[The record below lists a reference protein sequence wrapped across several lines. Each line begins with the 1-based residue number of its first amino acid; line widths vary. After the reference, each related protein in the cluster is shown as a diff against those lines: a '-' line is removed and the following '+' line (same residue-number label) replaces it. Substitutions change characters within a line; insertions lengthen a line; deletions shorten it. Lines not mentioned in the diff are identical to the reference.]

1 MSSPSLATHCGVLLQ
16 DLFASYMHDPL
27 SSKPL
32 MSLSP
37 GSFFVLQACRFVM
50 SSSSER
56 LMVTGSLISLL
67 PSSHFIPALLNL
79 HHFYI
84 SYSCSLFPIL
94 LCIGLPISHI
104 LPFLICIRNITSD
117 LLQFWM
123 RYFNDKESWTP
134 KHWCFQIVVLEK
146 THENRLDCKEF
157 KPAAAAAA
165 AAAKLLQSCLTLC
178 NPIDRS
184 PPGSSVPGILQART
198 LEWGGQTSQSQRK
211 STWIFI
217 GRTGAEVLILWPPAA
232 KSWLIGKDPD
242 TGKDWRQKE
251 MGATEDEMVGWYH
264 LFNIHEFEQTL
275 GDGERQGGLACCSPG
290 SVWSYLFYINPICF
304 L

>member
-1 MSSPSLATHCGVLLQ
+1 MSGPSLATHCGVLLQ
-16 DLFASYMHDPL
+16 DLFAPYMRDPL
-27 SSKPL
+27 SSKPP

-37 GSFFVLQACRFVM
+37 GSFFVLQARRFVM

-56 LMVTGSLISLL
+56 LSVTGSLISLL

-84 SYSCSLFPIL
+84 SYSCSLTSIL

-123 RYFNDKESWTP
+123 RYFNHKESWTP

-146 THENRLDCKEF
+146 THESRLDCKEF
-157 KPAAAAAA
+157 KPA

-178 NPIDRS
+178 NPIDSS

-198 LEWGGQTSQSQRK
+198 LEWGVQTSQSQRK
-211 STWIFI
+211 STLNIHW
-217 GRTGAEVLILWPPAA
+217 
-232 KSWLIGKDPD
+232 
-242 TGKDWRQKE
+242 KDWCWSSNTL
-251 MGATEDEMVGWYH
+251 ATCCEELTHWKRSWYWER
-264 LFNIHEFEQTL
+264 LKAK
-275 GDGERQGGLACCSPG
+275 GDGGNRGWDGWMASPTQ
-290 SVWSYLFYINPICF
+290 WT
-304 L
+304 

>member
-1 MSSPSLATHCGVLLQ
+1 MSGPSLATHCRVLLQ
-16 DLFASYMHDPL
+16 DLFAPYMRDPL
-27 SSKPL
+27 SSKPP

-56 LMVTGSLISLL
+56 LSVTGSLISLL

-84 SYSCSLFPIL
+84 SYSCSLTSIL

-123 RYFNDKESWTP
+123 RYFNHKESWTP

-146 THENRLDCKEF
+146 TLESPWNCKEI
-157 KPAAAAAA
+157 KPV
-165 AAAKLLQSCLTLC
+165 
-178 NPIDRS
+178 NPKGNQ
-184 PPGSSVPGILQART
+184 P
-198 LEWGGQTSQSQRK
+198 
-211 STWIFI
+211 WIFI
-217 GRTGAEVLILWPPAA
+217 GRTGAEVPILWPPAV

-251 MGATEDEMVGWYH
+251 MGVAKNKLHPSIAFRTLLLTMMAT
-264 LFNIHEFEQTL
+264 
-275 GDGERQGGLACCSPG
+275 P
-290 SVWSYLFYINPICF
+290 YLLRDSCPQ
-304 L
+304 